1 MLHKVAKKY
10 TKINFKTEKSP
21 KSRIVV
27 ELSDKHITEGYTI
40 FTYQMKCR
48 HSRQKKK
55 NFKKELKKR
64 KNGLMI
70 SLNKQTVGFQ
80 NRVINC
86 W

>member
-21 KSRIVV
+21 KSHIVV
-27 ELSDKHITEGYTI
+27 ELSDKHNTEGYTI
-40 FTYQMKCR
+40 FTHQM
-48 HSRQKKK
+48 KK

-64 KNGLMI
+64 KDGVVI
-70 SLNKQTVGFQ
+70 SLKKQTVGFQ

>member
-1 MLHKVAKKY
+1 MFHKVAKKY

-21 KSRIVV
+21 KSHIVV
-27 ELSDKHITEGYTI
+27 ELSDKHNTEGYTI
-40 FTYQMKCR
+40 FTHQMKCR
-48 HSRQKKK
+48 HSRQKK

-64 KNGLMI
+64 KNGVVI